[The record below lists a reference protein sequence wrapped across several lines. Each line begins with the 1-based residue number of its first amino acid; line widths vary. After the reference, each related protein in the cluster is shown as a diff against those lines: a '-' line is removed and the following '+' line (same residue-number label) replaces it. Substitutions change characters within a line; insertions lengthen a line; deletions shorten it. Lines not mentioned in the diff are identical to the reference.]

1 MILDKEF
8 WKDIVICLRGAT
20 PLLKVL
26 RLVDSDK
33 KPAMR
38 FIYEAIDQEKDQIQK
53 NFNGVKKR
61 YLCLV

>member
-1 MILDKEF
+1 MILDKKF

-20 PLLKVL
+20 PLMKVL
-26 RLVDSDK
+26 RLVDSNQK
-33 KPAMR
+33 TAMG
-38 FIYEAIDQEKDQIQK
+38 FIYEVMDLSKEQIQK

>member
-20 PLLKVL
+20 PLMKVL
-26 RLVDSDK
+26 RLADSDQ
-33 KPAMR
+33 KPAMG
-38 FIYEAIDQEKDQIQK
+38 FIYEAMDQAKEQIQK